1 LFNGSGTGKT
11 TFLVATIGQYL
22 QRALLETESQAIANG
37 ETPHLARSPAHYD
50 GRRCKKGKA
59 LMVAAPTNKAISVL
73 ASRFMKTISGEA
85 PGTTPCHELKVILVG
100 DHEKLVED
108 TPIYSNNHDNTAVR
122 EGVVVDDSPS
132 LKETIKS
139 MACLKRIFVY
149 RFLNNL
155 EEELN
160 SVLKT
165 HVDQGDSSNDNRQ
178 EAGETDDANSATP
191 LASLENRNYKT
202 QRYSLLR
209 LLHQYIDIGYL
220 FKEGF
225 QSRAEKLRDT
235 LLKMAQKDL
244 GKMKPKVES
253 NEKIEKGHAKFTKQL
268 EKLAED
274 IKALLS
280 NHKMGHRVTLALVR
294 SADLIFCTL
303 ASSGASVF
311 KSRDRPF
318 KIRDLIVDEA
328 SAASKL

>member
-1 LFNGSGTGKT
+1 
-11 TFLVATIGQYL
+11 
-22 QRALLETESQAIANG
+22 LLETEAQAIANG
-37 ETPHLARSPAHYD
+37 EAPHLVRSPPHYD

-59 LMVAAPTNKAISVL
+59 LMVAAPTNKAVSVL

-108 TPIYSNNHDNTAVR
+108 TPIYSNGHGNASVP

-155 EEELN
+155 EEELKN
-160 SVLKT
+160 VLET
-165 HVDQGDSSNDNRQ
+165 HVEREDSIIDNSQ
-178 EAGETDDANSATP
+178 ESDDSDDTDSTTSSV
-191 LASLENRNYKT
+191 SLEDRNYKT

-244 GKMKPKVES
+244 GKTKPKAETDEEIRKRR
-253 NEKIEKGHAKFTKQL
+253 EKFKRQL
-268 EKLAED
+268 EKLAD
-274 IKALLS
+274 DVKALLL

-303 ASSGASVF
+303 AASGASIF

-328 SAASKL
+328 SAASELYLYQHES